1 MSELLRSASH
11 AQLAAYLEQHHE
23 LLAPLLPADT
33 SCDDLF
39 NEVGADG
46 SLGDFFDASED
57 PAVGRE
63 LKRLGHRVKAWLI
76 EETSKSKAKEKRD
89 KVNAQR
95 RAAQER
101 EAKKQK
107 VLHGSPPKPPT
118 MSFTDAQVVAGQ
130 VVAKREENARKRLL
144 EKGWTGLF
152 RSPGSGSPTHQA
164 WFCEDPKA
172 ACKVMGTEYH
182 GLDFGQFRV
191 HFPGTVL
198 ETFESIKRA
207 TKTKVSGK
215 GAFKIVTPIP
225 YANWTLPTVG
235 PVLSWQEFFSFV
247 GHYYKTTGAAEIQLL
262 MNNSAERIGE
272 MGEALASEMGKKYDV
287 KIERAS
293 KDIAKEDQR
302 AAEARDG
309 RVKYQIEEQV
319 ATLKRIRNA
328 LIDERVAEVENIQ
341 RKYDAFKETR
351 LIKEA
356 QAQAK
361 KAKADNAHAA
371 LFTRSTPAGGATS
384 VDGAA
389 AIAAI
394 VTGKSVADSAAA
406 ELTCGPGDGCCAH
419 RPCAAAGVAGRG
431 CDGGGAGGGAR
442 CGLCGLLSIG
452 GTHCTAMHR
461 AGLSAHHRPCTGMHS
476 STF

>member
-39 NEVGADG
+39 NEVGPDG

-76 EETSKSKAKEKRD
+76 EETSKSKAKEKRH
-89 KVNAQR
+89 KVDAQR

-130 VVAKREENARKRLL
+130 AVAKREENARKRLL

-152 RSPGSGSPTHQA
+152 RSPSSGAPTHQA

-235 PVLSWQEFFSFV
+235 PVLSWQKFFSFV

-262 MNNSAERIGE
+262 MDNSAERIGE

-341 RKYDAFKETR
+341 RKYDVFKETR

-406 ELTCGPGDGCCAH
+406 ELMARAMAVVLTDLAQLQVWWAEDAMEVA
-419 RPCAAAGVAGRG
+419 REAELAADFA
-431 CDGGGAGGGAR
+431 D
-442 CGLCGLLSIG
+442 
-452 GTHCTAMHR
+452 
-461 AGLSAHHRPCTGMHS
+461 
-476 STF
+476 F